1 MGCHDLLQ
9 YIYIINYL
17 SIHTYYRRNIAKL
30 ELGKYRK
37 IITKI
42 YHLLIIAHIFLI
54 LSKLYEYKASQ
65 KEECFLIFLATLP
78 LGQAGATKD
87 LSSME
92 KRRQLLVVCVSV
104 CVCVCVC
111 LGWRYRAE
119 TWVRYQVFRV
129 EADSV
134 ISFLLCLN
142 VSMFEHDPH
151 WPRARYKRCGPVHL
165 PPART
170 KVGWWC
176 SADSSKENV

>member
-1 MGCHDLLQ
+1 MTFSNI
-9 YIYIINYL
+9 YFIYIINYL

-42 YHLLIIAHIFLI
+42 YHLLIIAYIFLI

-104 CVCVCVC
+104 CVSVCVCVC
-111 LGWRYRAE
+111 
-119 TWVRYQVFRV
+119 VCRV
-129 EADSV
+129 EV
-134 ISFLLCLN
+134 QG
-142 VSMFEHDPH
+142 
-151 WPRARYKRCGPVHL
+151 RHL
-165 PPART
+165 GQIP
-170 KVGWWC
+170 GL
-176 SADSSKENV
+176 

>member
-1 MGCHDLLQ
+1 MLSNFLGYTSPGAGRSNQGPEFHGEEEAASGC
-9 YIYIINYL
+9 
-17 SIHTYYRRNIAKL
+17 
-30 ELGKYRK
+30 
-37 IITKI
+37 
-42 YHLLIIAHIFLI
+42 
-54 LSKLYEYKASQ
+54 
-65 KEECFLIFLATLP
+65 
-78 LGQAGATKD
+78 
-87 LSSME
+87 
-92 KRRQLLVVCVSV
+92 VCK

-111 LGWRYRAE
+111 L
-119 TWVRYQVFRV
+119 FRV

-176 SADSSKENV
+176 GADSSKENV